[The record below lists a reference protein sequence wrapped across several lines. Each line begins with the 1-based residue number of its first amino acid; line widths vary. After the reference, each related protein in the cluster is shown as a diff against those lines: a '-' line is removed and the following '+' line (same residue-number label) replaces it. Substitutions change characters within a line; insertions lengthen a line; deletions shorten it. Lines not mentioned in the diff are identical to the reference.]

1 MTLSLDDF
9 QYDLPEELI
18 AQQPA
23 PERDGSRLM
32 VVDRETKTIRQAAF
46 SDLTAWLPPNPLL
59 VINNAKVTPARLYGH
74 RETGGLV
81 ETVILEPPPPHAP
94 AGKYWLEC
102 LVKPASR
109 LKNGAEVVF
118 GPGVRAEAV
127 RPGGPGLRVL
137 KFTFDQPP
145 AQMLQELGRM
155 PLPPYIKREVEDDS
169 YTALDR
175 ERYQT
180 VYATESGA
188 VAAPTAGLHF
198 TQALLKQLTAAGV
211 EIAEL
216 TLQVGYGTFAP
227 VREQDIT
234 KHVMHG
240 ERVKVTAELTKAV
253 NRAKA
258 EGRPVVA
265 VGTTVVR
272 TLEYLGRQGL
282 PLEPFEGMCD
292 LFIYP
297 GFEFKVVDKLI
308 TNFHLPGSTLIM
320 LVAALAGRE
329 FILEAYRQ
337 AVADRYRFFS
347 YGDAMLIL

>member
-1 MTLSLDDF
+1 
-9 QYDLPEELI
+9 
-18 AQQPA
+18 
-23 PERDGSRLM
+23 M
-32 VVDRETKTIRQAAF
+32 VADRETRTVKHSTF
-46 SDLTAWLPPNPLL
+46 KDLASWLPSNPLL
-59 VINNAKVTPARLYGH
+59 VINNARVAPARLYGN
-74 RETGGLV
+74 RPTGGLV
-81 ETVILEPPPPHAP
+81 EAVILEPPPPHAP

-102 LVKPASR
+102 LVKPANR
-109 LKNGAEVVF
+109 LKNGAEVIF

-127 RPGGPGLRVL
+127 RPGRPGLRVL
-137 KFTFDQPP
+137 KFTFDGLP
-145 AQMLQELGRM
+145 AEALEALGRM
-155 PLPPYIKREVEDDS
+155 PLPPYIKREVDNDPW
-169 YTALDR
+169 ADLDR

-180 VYATESGA
+180 VYAREPGA

-198 TQALLKQLTAAGV
+198 TPALLKGLAALGV
-211 EIAEL
+211 ETAEL
-216 TLQVGYGTFAP
+216 TLKVGYGTFAP

-240 ERVKVTAELTKAV
+240 ERVSVSEKLTTAV

-258 EGRPVVA
+258 EGRPILA

-272 TLEYLGRQGL
+272 TLEFLGRRGM
-282 PLEPFEGMCD
+282 PLEPYEGQCD

-297 GFEFKVVDKLI
+297 GFEFRVVDKMI

-320 LVAALAGRE
+320 LVAALAGRD

>member
-1 MTLSLDDF
+1 MILSLDDF

-23 PERDGSRLM
+23 PERDGSKLM
-32 VVDRETKTIRQAAF
+32 VVDRETGTVRHSNF
-46 SDLTAWLPPNPLL
+46 RDLAAWLPPNPLL
-59 VINNAKVTPARLYGH
+59 VINNALVTPARLYGQ
-74 RETGGLV
+74 REGGGLV
-81 ETVILEPPPPHAP
+81 EAVILEPPPPHAP

-102 LVKPASR
+102 LVKPAKR
-109 LKNGAEVVF
+109 LRNGAEVVF

-137 KFTFDQPP
+137 KFTFDNPP
-145 AQMLQELGRM
+145 AQELEILGRM
-155 PLPPYIKREVEDDS
+155 PLPPYIKREVDDDPWV
-169 YTALDR
+169 ALDR

-180 VYATESGA
+180 VYAREAGA

-198 TQALLKQLTAAGV
+198 TPALLKELAAHGV
-211 EIAEL
+211 ETAEL
-216 TLQVGYGTFAP
+216 TLKVGYGTFAP

-234 KHVMHG
+234 QHRMHG
-240 ERVKVTAELTKAV
+240 ERVIVSESLTQAV
-253 NRAKA
+253 NKARAD
-258 EGRPVVA
+258 GRPIVA

-272 TLEYLGRQGL
+272 TLEYLGSQGM
-282 PLEPFEGMCD
+282 PLEPYEGLCD

-329 FILEAYRQ
+329 LILDAYRQ
-337 AVADRYRFFS
+337 AVADSYRFFS